1 MLVIYIVLPFIK
13 ENLLFLKMF
22 TPVKVV
28 RRVEQIVRA
37 AM

>member
-1 MLVIYIVLPFIK
+1 MLVIYIILPFIK

-37 AM
+37 AV